1 MSKYSKVCT
10 GVEKYTT
17 SGVDWPLDL
26 TSPRSTKWSDKSIVS
41 GQNVISKESGCPSS
55 VRCFNYSS
63 SNNIISVIAT

>member
-26 TSPRSTKWSDKSIVS
+26 TSPRSTKWSDECIVS
-41 GQNVISKESGCPSS
+41 GQYVISEENGRPSS
-55 VRCFNYSS
+55 VRSFNDSS
-63 SNNIISVIAT
+63 GNNIISVIAT